1 MGTGIDVQEMI
12 RQANERGGS
21 VRYVTD
27 DELLKRRGGVVV
39 GGSGQRIV
47 VPVEK
52 EDEKEKGEKKGEGE
66 KKWKWKDVTA
76 RRRKMSR
83 GAPVRHHGP

>member
-27 DELLKRRGGVVV
+27 DELLKRRGGGV